1 MKKYIK
7 KLSMDEKNHIN
18 LRKLVSIY
26 QNFVVCAY
34 IFGIENFYKK
44 GNVKFYERK
53 IYEWPSY
60 SCR

>member
-1 MKKYIK
+1 MKKDTK
-7 KLSMDEKNHIN
+7 KLSMNEINHIN
-18 LRKLVSIY
+18 NRKLVSIY
-26 QNFVVCAY
+26 HNYVVCAF
-34 IFGIENFYKK
+34 ISEIELFYKK

>member
-1 MKKYIK
+1 MN
-7 KLSMDEKNHIN
+7 EKNHIN
-18 LRKLVSIY
+18 IRKLASIY

-34 IFGIENFYKK
+34 IFGIKYFYKK